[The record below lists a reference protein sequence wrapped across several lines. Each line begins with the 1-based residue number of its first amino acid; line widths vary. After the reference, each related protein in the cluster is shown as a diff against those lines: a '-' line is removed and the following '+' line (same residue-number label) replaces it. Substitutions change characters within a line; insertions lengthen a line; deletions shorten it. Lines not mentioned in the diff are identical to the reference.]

1 MIAAEEGRRRKMDH
15 SELDTTAIR
24 AKLEARRAE
33 LENAS
38 KDAADARAPVELD
51 QTSVGRLSRMDA
63 LQGQAMALATER
75 CRLDSILRINQA
87 LARLKAG
94 TYGECAL
101 CGEEIEPKRL
111 ALDPA
116 LLTCLACASGKTR

>member
-1 MIAAEEGRRRKMDH
+1 MPAGEEREVTLTHD
-15 SELDTTAIR
+15 EPDTAAIR
-24 AKLEARRAE
+24 AALERQRAGLLDE
-33 LENAS
+33 SKEAS
-38 KDAADARAPVELD
+38 QARAPVELD

-75 CRLDSILRINQA
+75 RRLQVLQRVDQA
-87 LARLKAG
+87 LARLSAG
-94 TYGECAL
+94 TYGVCVR

-116 LLTCLACASGKTR
+116 IPTCLACATAAAR